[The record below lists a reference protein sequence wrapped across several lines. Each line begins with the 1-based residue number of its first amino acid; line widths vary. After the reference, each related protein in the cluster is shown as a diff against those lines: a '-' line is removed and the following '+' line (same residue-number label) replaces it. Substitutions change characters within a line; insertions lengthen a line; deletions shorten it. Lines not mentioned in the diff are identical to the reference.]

1 MKKEIT
7 IPQEWSDVSLG
18 EFIELSKLNIS
29 DYENSVD
36 YYFKILEVF
45 GNDLKE
51 VKEFINYV
59 DLTDIVNQM
68 TFLKTPPKQLDLKS
82 VVIDEVEFLL
92 KDDLNKLTVGEYVSI
107 ETLIER
113 GKLNSISAIPSI
125 LSVILRPKDEVFNAD
140 LVNTRIK
147 LFEEKLNIEQ
157 VIKMGV
163 FFSNGVTL

>member
-157 VIKMGV
+157 VIKMSIFFLSGV
-163 FFSNGVTL
+163 N